1 MKDLINKAIGYLAG
15 FNTEQWVWIAVAGA
29 ILIYIVYNRKQY
41 VNLFKQA
48 VIVSEESFN
57 SGEGRKKLEAAI
69 NFILYRTSSL
79 PWIARIVIIRF
90 INKKRMVDII
100 EKTLQKFSDVFANSY
115 KIDIKGNEEDGEN

>member
-1 MKDLINKAIGYLAG
+1 MKDLINKAIGYLAS
-15 FNTEQWVWIAVAGA
+15 FSTEQWVWIAVAGV

-41 VNLFKQA
+41 VNLFRQA

-79 PWIARIVIIRF
+79 PWIARIVIIKF
-90 INKKRMVDII
+90 ISKKRMIDII
-100 EKTLQKFSDVFANSY
+100 EITLQKFSDIFANSY

>member
-41 VNLFKQA
+41 VNLFRQA

-57 SGEGRKKLEAAI
+57 SGEGKKKLEAAI

-79 PWIARIVIIRF
+79 PWIARIVIIKF
-90 INKKRMVDII
+90 ISKKRMIDII
-100 EKTLQKFSDVFANSY
+100 EITLQKFSDIFANSY

>member
-15 FNTEQWVWIAVAGA
+15 FNTEQWIWIAVAGA

-41 VNLFKQA
+41 VNLFRQA

-115 KIDIKGNEEDGEN
+115 KIDIKGNEENGEN

>member
-41 VNLFKQA
+41 VNLFRQA

-79 PWIARIVIIRF
+79 PWIARIVIIKF
-90 INKKRMVDII
+90 ISKKRMIDII
-100 EKTLQKFSDVFANSY
+100 EITLQKFSDIFANSY